1 MKAYRVEECV
11 FKPLPET
18 TAWQGEETEHGKEH
32 PEGEQGEDIQEGI
45 HAQEKAKDH
54 QLEKSHSNTSK
65 SNSSYQT
72 KNITVQQL
80 WEHASTHK
88 YDTQDVKKF
97 NYKILDQE
105 LKGHNEDFTTKCQC

>member
-1 MKAYRVEECV
+1 M

-65 SNSSYQT
+65 SNSCYQT
-72 KNITVQQL
+72 KKKIQFNSFENI
-80 WEHASTHK
+80 HKMTHMIPK
-88 YDTQDVKKF
+88 M
-97 NYKILDQE
+97 
-105 LKGHNEDFTTKCQC
+105 

>member
-1 MKAYRVEECV
+1 M

-18 TAWQGEETEHGKEH
+18 TAWQGEETKHGKEH

-65 SNSSYQT
+65 SNSRYQRE
-72 KNITVQQL
+72 KKKMIPVQQL
-80 WEHASTHK
+80 WEHVHTEI
-88 YDTQDVKKF
+88 YDIQDVKKF
-97 NYKILDQE
+97 FLNRKILVKE
-105 LKGHNEDFTTKCQC
+105 LKGHNEEF

>member
-1 MKAYRVEECV
+1 M

-72 KNITVQQL
+72 KKKKIPVQQL
-80 WEHASTHK
+80 WEHTQTDT
-88 YDTQDVKKF
+88 YDTEDVKK
-97 NYKILDQE
+97 KIF
-105 LKGHNEDFTTKCQC
+105 KP

>member
-1 MKAYRVEECV
+1 M

-18 TAWQGEETEHGKEH
+18 TAWQSEETEHGKEH

-72 KNITVQQL
+72 KKKIPVQQL
-80 WEHASTHK
+80 WEHTQTDT
-88 YDTQDVKKF
+88 YDTEDVKKIF
-97 NYKILDQE
+97 
-105 LKGHNEDFTTKCQC
+105 LKP